1 MRRQAE
7 QDEPGEDGRPKK
19 RGRGRP
25 LGSKTKP
32 RPEDELG
39 PADTVEVSLLD
50 CHCMLA
56 IPVTSVQGYGSELV
70 CKEITEHVNTVIRG
84 VSLWVCSVLSGP

>member
-1 MRRQAE
+1 MANSKVKPHMTSAVNPYPNPEPLLVCVPQENARRQAE

-39 PADTVEVSLLD
+39 PADTVEVSRHGL
-50 CHCMLA
+50 HC
-56 IPVTSVQGYGSELV
+56 TLV
-70 CKEITEHVNTVIRG
+70 
-84 VSLWVCSVLSGP
+84 S

>member
-1 MRRQAE
+1 MSLLVVGSFSQSQHSFVPTKLSSCLRRLQESARRQAE

-39 PADTVEVSLLD
+39 PADTVEVS
-50 CHCMLA
+50 
-56 IPVTSVQGYGSELV
+56 VQGL
-70 CKEITEHVNTVIRG
+70 H
-84 VSLWVCSVLSGP
+84 

>member
-1 MRRQAE
+1 MSVQENAKRQAE

-39 PADTVEVSLLD
+39 PADTVEVSAR
-50 CHCMLA
+50 A
-56 IPVTSVQGYGSELV
+56 IWHAIACQVHVT
-70 CKEITEHVNTVIRG
+70 
-84 VSLWVCSVLSGP
+84 VCSVLGTCKAVRSAQVELGGGSG